1 VLVNYIKAYQS
12 NNVLTGRELWLS
24 YYAQTCAYRKNK
36 IYLRKIAKA
45 RNKEEKWKKYLKL
58 LMKILKTPL
67 NL

>member
-1 VLVNYIKAYQS
+1 V
-12 NNVLTGRELWLS
+12 GFP

-45 RNKEEKWKKYLKL
+45 QEQRRKWKKYLKL